1 MMSDSVKAFANQ
13 FSFKPVIVNEKKLK
27 KAEGF
32 VICGMGG
39 SNLSSSIL
47 TSWDPTLDI
56 VIHKDYGLPALSKK
70 EATRRLYIFS
80 SYSGNTEETI
90 EGFKIALKQKQR
102 MAVVTVGGELLKLAQ
117 KNNIPY
123 VQLPSTGIQ
132 PRSALGFNVIG
143 LLALMKNEKG
153 LREAKKLTKLLVPED
168 FEMEGKK
175 LAERLKNQVPV
186 VYASTR
192 NFSVAYNWKIKLN
205 ETGKI
210 PAFYNIIPELNHN
223 EMTGFDVAESSKHLS
238 EKFHFIFLYDQKDHP
253 RNRKRIEILRRLYE
267 GRGLPVTFL
276 SLVGKNR
283 FHCIFSSLLLADWT
297 AVNIA
302 EQYGLESEQVP
313 MVEEFKHLITK

>member
-1 MMSDSVKAFANQ
+1 MMSDAVKAFASQ
-13 FSFKPVIVNEKKLK
+13 FSFKPVIINEKKLK

-47 TSWDPTLDI
+47 KSWDPTLDI

-70 EATRRLYIFS
+70 DAKDKLFIFS

-90 EGFKIALKQKQR
+90 EGFKIALKQKYR

-117 KNNIPY
+117 KHGVPY
-123 VQLPSTGIQ
+123 VQVPNTGIQ
-132 PRSALGFNVIG
+132 PRSTLGFNAMS
-143 LLALMKNEKG
+143 LLALMKHDKG
-153 LREAKKLTKLLVPED
+153 LREAKQMSKILIPTA
-168 FEMEGKK
+168 FEVEGKK

-186 VYASTR
+186 IYASTR

-223 EMTGFDVAESSKHLS
+223 EMTGFDVKDSSKQLF
-238 EKFHFIFLYDQKDHP
+238 EKFHFIFITDLKDHP
-253 RNRKRIEILRRLYE
+253 RNRKRMEILRKLYE
-267 GRGLPVTFL
+267 DRGLKVTIL
-276 SLVGKNR
+276 SLEGKNR
-283 FHCIFSSLLLADWT
+283 FQAIFSSLLLADWT
-297 AVNIA
+297 AVYIA

-313 MVEEFKHLITK
+313 MVEEFKKLII